1 MKDKIIKGI
10 LKNQELSLISDHI
23 FENILIIGDPHIYNA
38 RPGRRRDDNFLT
50 TILDKMNQ
58 AKDIANNNNAYV
70 LITGDFFH
78 TKTIEIKS
86 EFLNK
91 IIKIMKGFKFKPLVL
106 SGNHEKSEWAITD
119 KDALSIL
126 KNTDLV
132 DVIDGN
138 ELFGKIRIKKGNI
151 IKEIALGGTCFG
163 ESIPYDLTDFLEM
176 EGGKTFRE
184 DEEVKIYKEE
194 EEKQKGNK
202 IILINRTPKSNSN
215 VELHEKIKER
225 LQVDKVIWMTHHD
238 LVFGENYP
246 YARPLHPIDGVDLVI
261 NGHMHNYKKPV
272 KKDLTQFYNPGNIVR
287 LKIDEIDNIPSVWL
301 YNPIDNEYEEDI
313 IGNKVEKLNQVVL
326 KYKHAEEV
334 FNFEGKNITSSQ
346 KDMVIDSSNF
356 IKLMLNES
364 IQDKTDEAVFIKE
377 VLDNEKENLST
388 PAYNYILNLLS
399 EVVEMNI
406 KK

>member
-1 MKDKIIKGI
+1 MKERIIKGFNLNEEVRFI
-10 LKNQELSLISDHI
+10 TDHI
-23 FENILIIGDPHIYNA
+23 FNNVLIIGDPHIYNA
-38 RPGRRRDDNFLT
+38 RPGRRRDESFLD

-58 AKDIANNNNAYV
+58 AKEIANKNNAYV

-91 IIKIMKGFKFKPLVL
+91 IIKVMKGFKFKPLVL

-138 ELFGKIRIKKGNI
+138 ELFGKIKVEKDGI
-151 IKEIALGGTCFG
+151 INEIAIGGTCFG
-163 ESIPYDLTDFLEM
+163 ETIPYDLTEFLEM
-176 EGGKTFRE
+176 EGGKSFR
-184 DEEVKIYKEE
+184 DEEEIQIYKEE
-194 EEKQKGNK
+194 EKKQKGNK
-202 IILINRTPKSNSN
+202 IILISKSAKEFSD
-215 VELHEKIKER
+215 VDLHKKIKQR
-225 LQVDKVIWMTHHD
+225 IKADKVIWMTHHD

-246 YARPLHPIDGVDLVI
+246 YSRPLHPIDGVDIVI

-301 YNPIDNEYEEDI
+301 YNPINNEYEEDVV
-313 IGNKVEKLNQVVL
+313 GNKVEKIQQIIL
-326 KYKHAEEV
+326 KYKNSEEV
-334 FNFEGKNITSSQ
+334 FNLEGKNIVASQ
-346 KDMVIDSSNF
+346 KDIIIDSSNF
-356 IKLMLNES
+356 INLMLNET

-377 VLDNEKENLST
+377 VLDSEKDNLST
-388 PAYNYILNLLS
+388 PTYNYILNLLS